1 MDKVGILIVAET
13 EIDASFA
20 TVQFSAEGY
29 HKPYRLN
36 VSEKSGGILVYRNS
50 PTFSRQ
56 LRRGNLNWS
65 IQEATLEINL
75 RKEKCLVVSV
85 YRQPSQNS
93 ECCLHELDKLVDY
106 FSVSYNNHVIT
117 RDFSL
122 EPTNRKTCWKPSWT
136 EMPCTA

>member
-50 PTFSRQ
+50 PTSSRQ
-56 LRRGNLNWS
+56 LRRGNLN
-65 IQEATLEINL
+65 
-75 RKEKCLVVSV
+75 
-85 YRQPSQNS
+85 
-93 ECCLHELDKLVDY
+93 
-106 FSVSYNNHVIT
+106 
-117 RDFSL
+117 
-122 EPTNRKTCWKPSWT
+122 
-136 EMPCTA
+136 